1 MSKFE
6 KGPSYPRMTLPED
19 DRARMVALDDE
30 TATQTWF
37 RFLQL
42 IENPVQLADAS
53 SIARKPKFI
62 GMAKLNSNRDDPLT
76 TNHPCLANLPLIF
89 LRTMEGLVLFPILTS
104 GLVLF
109 PFLSFD

>member
-1 MSKFE
+1 
-6 KGPSYPRMTLPED
+6 MTLPED
-19 DRARMVALDDE
+19 DRALMVALDDE

-62 GMAKLNSNRDDPLT
+62 GMAKLNSNRDDLT
-76 TNHPCLANLPLIF
+76 TDHPCLANLPLIF
-89 LRTMEGLVLFPILTS
+89 LRTMEGKVFMAIFTELVSMPKECE
-104 GLVLF
+104 V
-109 PFLSFD
+109 

>member
-1 MSKFE
+1 
-6 KGPSYPRMTLPED
+6 MTLPED

-89 LRTMEGLVLFPILTS
+89 LHTMEGLVLFPVLTS

-109 PFLSFD
+109 LFLSFD